1 MVRTLDL
8 FLLTLVRDGIRTP
21 YEWQARADVSLGA
34 SLPAVKRLLEGRLVT
49 EAEKGSRGRREFHI
63 TRTGRRALDNIDFF
77 IEQTLDERPE
87 DLESVLRLACMAI
100 SQGKIELARKLL
112 LQAVEEQAKRSRRA
126 ERQASVAPKGSSAAE
141 LYTAALAHCDAS
153 RLDATSKS
161 LASVVSVLGLDF
173 QRTSPA
179 RKRRK
184 LPY

>member
-34 SLPAVKRLLEGRLVT
+34 SLPAVKRLLEGRLVS

-63 TRTGRRALDNIDFF
+63 TRTGRRALSNIDFF
-77 IEQTLDERPE
+77 MEQTLDERPG

-100 SQGKIELARKLL
+100 SEGKIELARKLL
-112 LQAVEEQAKRSRRA
+112 LQAAEEQAKRSRRA
-126 ERQASVAPKGSSAAE
+126 ERQVSVAPKGPSAAE
-141 LYTAALAHCDAS
+141 LYIAALAHCDAS

-161 LASVVSVLGLDF
+161 LTSLISAFKLDSDRASPV
-173 QRTSPA
+173 R
-179 RKRRK
+179 RRRK
-184 LPY
+184 SHH